1 MLIKPFN
8 KKIRA
13 SICNFSAFFWVII
26 YLFISLMGYHVSP
39 VIFMII
45 FSIFIYFIYKF
56 ENPAHYFWCIGF
68 FSFVSAPVIGVSGF
82 LGDVSYGLLVTLS
95 LSSLLFLQVTKQAS
109 TNKDA
114 ARVKGVSRSSILKFC
129 CACGLALFLILNFS
143 VEHFIIPLLLVYLYY
158 LVGKHEARK
167 SIFLMGIF
175 ALFIA
180 YYIFFEWSGFGR
192 VVIAVYILGAFWIY
206 WQRYGLPFGKIIG
219 LFAVLVG
226 PLLLGIIRGGYALQE
241 QIQSGDIDSNLSP
254 YLLANDLRFREMS
267 ADPVGLLEQ
276 FFLYFFMWI
285 PRAFWEGKPYG
296 FGFEYT
302 VQNLDQSLIDAGHS
316 IASLFVSEH
325 IYYLGSLGLF
335 TALLSILL
343 VAFTYN
349 YFRKLKNNI
358 SYFSFIVALHMP
370 TFVWGGLASYS
381 ARVWMPLLSFSLLII
396 IFYSI
401 KKYSRLSQ
409 EQKIGLNNK
418 AREDFS
424 RLH

>member
-1 MLIKPFN
+1 M
-8 KKIRA
+8 
-13 SICNFSAFFWVII
+13 
-26 YLFISLMGYHVSP
+26 
-39 VIFMII
+39 
-45 FSIFIYFIYKF
+45 
-56 ENPAHYFWCIGF
+56 
-68 FSFVSAPVIGVSGF
+68 
-82 LGDVSYGLLVTLS
+82 
-95 LSSLLFLQVTKQAS
+95 
-109 TNKDA
+109 
-114 ARVKGVSRSSILKFC
+114 
-129 CACGLALFLILNFS
+129 
-143 VEHFIIPLLLVYLYY
+143 
-158 LVGKHEARK
+158 
-167 SIFLMGIF
+167 
-175 ALFIA
+175 
-180 YYIFFEWSGFGR
+180 
-192 VVIAVYILGAFWIY
+192 
-206 WQRYGLPFGKIIG
+206 
-219 LFAVLVG
+219 
-226 PLLLGIIRGGYALQE
+226 QE

-316 IASLFVSEH
+316 IASLFVGEH